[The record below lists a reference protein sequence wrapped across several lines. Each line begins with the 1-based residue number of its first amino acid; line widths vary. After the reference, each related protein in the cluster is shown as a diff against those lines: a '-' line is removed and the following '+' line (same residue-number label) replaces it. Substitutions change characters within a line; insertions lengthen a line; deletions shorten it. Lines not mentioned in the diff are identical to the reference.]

1 VTGERRLTL
10 VVCSGPVCRDRRG
23 SAELRAHLDA
33 TVAARGLGDRVRV
46 LDEVCLG
53 HCLRGPNILVE
64 QDPEEDP
71 ANTVLYDRMTVADL
85 DRVLERHLAGGMA
98 IRVLTNR
105 PPVRGR

>member
-1 VTGERRLTL
+1 VTGERRLTI

-46 LDEVCLG
+46 ADEVCLG

-64 QDPEEDP
+64 DEPE
-71 ANTVLYDRMTVADL
+71 AGNGVLYDRMTVADL

>member
-1 VTGERRLTL
+1 MTGERRLTI

-23 SAELRAHLDA
+23 SAQLRAHLEA
-33 TVAARGLGDRVRV
+33 AIAARGVGARVRV
-46 LDEVCLG
+46 ADEVCFG

-64 QDPEEDP
+64 EIRDGEPSS
-71 ANTVLYDRMTVADL
+71 VLYDRMTAPDL
-85 DRVLERHLAGGMA
+85 DRILDRHLAGGMA